1 MRWAQPMADDT
12 LRTKRLQALGQAIR
26 SRRETLGI
34 SQRGLAEQVGTSQN
48 AIYEWE
54 AGLVAPGADKLW
66 LLGDAFD
73 MQPSELLAIAQE
85 VAGPDE

>member
-1 MRWAQPMADDT
+1 MAADD
-12 LRTKRLQALGQAIR
+12 LRVRRLQALGQAIR
-26 SRRETLGI
+26 TRRETLGI

-66 LLGDAFD
+66 LLADAFD
-73 MQPSELLAIAQE
+73 MQPSELLRIAE
-85 VAGPDE
+85 ANED

>member
-1 MRWAQPMADDT
+1 MADDP
-12 LRTKRLQALGQAIR
+12 LRTRRLQALGRAIR

-66 LLGDAFD
+66 LLADAFE
-73 MQPSELLAIAQE
+73 MTPSELLSIAEQ
-85 VAGPDE
+85 V